1 MLILYVHAHMHV
13 GTRVDTS
20 VWLAPTCEWVY
31 TRGKRGEKERSQRSG
46 GRSIVIPTNPSFQH
60 ARSRRIHSDN
70 DDNDDNGD
78 NDEYDERSGVPS
90 LSLFS
95 PSPHLPSWLIQWSSR
110 EAALVDSCSL
120 FPCLFVRRSPPCVW
134 LAASRSKIILD
145 RSLLSKTGGSSFV
158 RFEGR
163 LYLAEIFFFE
173 RERKREGDMIDPGI
187 FRQRVERSFGRSGT
201 SIGAVSVGGAGI
213 SRYADDGWI

>member
-31 TRGKRGEKERSQRSG
+31 TRGKGGEKERNQRSG

-90 LSLFS
+90 LSLSSLPPLIS
-95 PSPHLPSWLIQWSSR
+95 PR
-110 EAALVDSCSL
+110 
-120 FPCLFVRRSPPCVW
+120 
-134 LAASRSKIILD
+134 
-145 RSLLSKTGGSSFV
+145 G
-158 RFEGR
+158 
-163 LYLAEIFFFE
+163 
-173 RERKREGDMIDPGI
+173 
-187 FRQRVERSFGRSGT
+187 
-201 SIGAVSVGGAGI
+201 
-213 SRYADDGWI
+213 